1 MIRTTPES
9 IRSTE
14 EERNP
19 SEQIGLEQEGIERAQ
34 MADFENQIERE
45 MGATLRPLWLDLPH
59 TPEEMAVMSEVMAD
73 VSESTA
79 RASMDRHTRRHL
91 WDAARQLGTM
101 QKMTQLL
108 SRTEGD
114 LFRLYPDEWGFY
126 VQTYRPLARR
136 LQLLLSKTEPRVK
149 QIFPLCELEPHV
161 EVFLDSFKPLLG
173 AGMESR
179 FATHAHGEDYVKQLN
194 QGVQRVREQ
203 VRSEAFCRKLGSSR
217 RSVDKNAKSLRDYID
232 ALFAAHG
239 KLLAV
244 RVDLSYKNAG
254 QINRPGAPR
263 EEAEQAIK
271 DRDRFFRE
279 LKKQPFAEHYLGCV
293 WKLEYGLFR
302 GPHFHVLLF
311 FDGTK
316 VRQDGLFAKLAG
328 TLWGQITQG
337 RGDYYNCNAHRE
349 RYGNALGIGMVNRS
363 DLEKRALLQVA
374 ASYLVKVDYIRRLT
388 LDGAYRVFGRGE
400 VSALEVRAPGKTQRQ
415 RKAGCRS
422 MQSLIG

>member
-1 MIRTTPES
+1 MISTTPGA

-14 EERNP
+14 EEGNP
-19 SEQIGLEQEGIERAQ
+19 SEQIGLEHEGIERAQ

-73 VSESTA
+73 VSKSTA
-79 RASMDRHTRRHL
+79 RLDRPTRQHL

-101 QKMTQLL
+101 QKMTQML

-126 VQTYRPLARR
+126 VQTYRPLASR
-136 LQLLLSKTEPRVK
+136 LQLLLSKTEPRVR

-173 AGMESR
+173 VEMESR
-179 FATHAHGEDYVKQLN
+179 FATHAHGEDYVRKLN

-203 VRSEAFCRKLGSSR
+203 VRSEAFGRKLESR
-217 RSVDKNAKSLRDYID
+217 IRGVDKNAKSLRDYID
-232 ALFAAHG
+232 ALHAAYG

-244 RVDLSYKNAG
+244 RIDLSYKNAG
-254 QINRPGAPR
+254 QINRPGGPR
-263 EEAEQAIK
+263 EETAQAIK
-271 DRDRFFRE
+271 DRDQFFRE
-279 LKKQPFAEHYLGCV
+279 LKKQPFAEHYLGYV
-293 WKLEYGLFR
+293 WKMEYGLFR

-311 FDGTK
+311 FDGAK

-328 TLWGQITQG
+328 NLWVKITQG
-337 RGDYYNCNAHRE
+337 RGDYYNCNAHKE

-374 ASYLVKVDYIRRLT
+374 ASYLVKVDYVRRLT
-388 LDGAYRVFGRGE
+388 LEGAYRTFGRGE
-400 VSALEVRAPGKTQRQ
+400 VSEAIIRRQ
-415 RKAGCRS
+415 PDVPDLFKSSTSQG
-422 MQSLIG
+422 G

>member
-1 MIRTTPES
+1 MISATPET
-9 IRSTE
+9 IRSPE
-14 EERNP
+14 EEGNP
-19 SEQIGLEQEGIERAQ
+19 SEQVVVEQEGIERAQ

-79 RASMDRHTRRHL
+79 RLDRPTRQHL

-108 SRTEGD
+108 SKTEGD
-114 LFRLYPDEWGFY
+114 LFRLYPDEWGFC
-126 VQTYRPLARR
+126 VQTYRPVATR
-136 LQLLLSKTEPRVK
+136 LQLLLSKTEPRVR

-173 AGMESR
+173 VEMESR
-179 FATHAHGEDYVKQLN
+179 FATHAHGEDYVRKLN
-194 QGVQRVREQ
+194 QGVHRVREQ
-203 VRSEAFCRKLGSSR
+203 VRSEAFGRKLESRR

-232 ALFAAHG
+232 ALLAAHG

-254 QINRPGAPR
+254 QINHPGAPR
-263 EEAEQAIK
+263 EETAQAIK

-293 WKLEYGLFR
+293 WKMEYGLFR

-311 FDGTK
+311 FDGAK

-328 TLWGQITQG
+328 NLWGQITQG
-337 RGDYYNCNAHRE
+337 HGDYYNCNAHKE
-349 RYGNALGIGMVNRS
+349 RYGKALGIGMINRS

-374 ASYLVKVDYIRRLT
+374 ASYLVKVDYVRRLT
-388 LDGAYRVFGRGE
+388 LEGAYRTFGRGE
-400 VSALEVRAPGKTQRQ
+400 VSVATIRRQ
-415 RKAGCRS
+415 PDVPDLFKSSTSQG
-422 MQSLIG
+422 G

>member
-9 IRSTE
+9 IRPT

-19 SEQIGLEQEGIERAQ
+19 SEQVGVEHEGIERAQ

-73 VSESTA
+73 VTESTA
-79 RASMDRHTRRHL
+79 CASLDRHTRRHL

-108 SRTEGD
+108 SKTEGD

-126 VQTYRPLARR
+126 VQTYRPLASR
-136 LQLLLSKTEPRVK
+136 LQLLLSKTEPRLR

-173 AGMESR
+173 VDMESR
-179 FATHAHGEDYVKQLN
+179 FATHAHVEDYVRKLN

-203 VRSEAFCRKLGSSR
+203 VRSEAFCRKLESSR

-254 QINRPGAPR
+254 QINHPGAPR
-263 EEAEQAIK
+263 EETAQAIK

-311 FDGTK
+311 FDGAK

-328 TLWGQITQG
+328 NLWVQITQG
-337 RGDYYNCNAHRE
+337 RGDYYNCNAHKE

-374 ASYLVKVDYIRRLT
+374 ASYLVKVDYVRRLT
-388 LDGAYRVFGRGE
+388 LEGAYRTFGRGE
-400 VSALEVRAPGKTQRQ
+400 VSAVRCVRLGRPSNKERHVDDL
-415 RKAGCRS
+415 CSRS
-422 MQSLIG
+422 LG